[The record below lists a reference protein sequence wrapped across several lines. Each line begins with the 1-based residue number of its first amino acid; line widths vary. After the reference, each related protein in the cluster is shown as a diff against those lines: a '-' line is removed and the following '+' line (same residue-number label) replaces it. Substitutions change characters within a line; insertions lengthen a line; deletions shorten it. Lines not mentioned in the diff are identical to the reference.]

1 MGDTGAPL
9 PIARSGMA
17 APWGRCGVVGAGTLS
32 PAPSTLS
39 PAVAEPMPGQAQG
52 FTGDAGDGSF
62 CQHGAHVGKPDELCQ
77 GGLKYLGLAWGG
89 SQENSWNPRGLAKG
103 FDPPNIPLSPRVG
116 SALSKAPAHT
126 GPPQRGL

>member
-1 MGDTGAPL
+1 MGGTAGDTGAPL

-32 PAPSTLS
+32 PAPSTHS

-89 SQENSWNPRGLAKG
+89 PRKTAGTLGVWPRALTPQISPC
-103 FDPPNIPLSPRVG
+103 PPG
-116 SALSKAPAHT
+116 WAL
-126 GPPQRGL
+126 L